1 MNAHWLFLPYRQA
14 THADDG
20 SGSRATRQ
28 GAIPCSDARAL
39 GKRSLVTVAEPAGKA
54 FPLPEV
60 SREVARVG
68 REAAAS
74 KAASRRSAERVV
86 EVEQILAES
95 NAQTFALQE
104 ALTEQS
110 SLLEDQRQRLDR
122 ADRVMAAMKASLSW
136 RITAP
141 LRALKQR
148 R

>member
-1 MNAHWLFLPYRQA
+1 M
-14 THADDG
+14 
-20 SGSRATRQ
+20 
-28 GAIPCSDARAL
+28 
-39 GKRSLVTVAEPAGKA
+39 AEPAGKA